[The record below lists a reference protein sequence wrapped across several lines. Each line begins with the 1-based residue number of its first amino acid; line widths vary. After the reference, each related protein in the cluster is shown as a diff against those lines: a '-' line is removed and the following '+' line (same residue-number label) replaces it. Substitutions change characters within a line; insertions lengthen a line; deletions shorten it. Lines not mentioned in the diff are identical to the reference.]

1 MDSSVSFP
9 AISVIL
15 PVYNADNYVAEA
27 VESILA
33 QTFSDYE
40 LLLIDDG
47 STDGSL
53 AILQRYAAR
62 DDRIVLISREN
73 RGLVAS
79 LNEGIALARGKWLAR
94 MDADDIAL
102 PRRFERQI
110 AWLNQTHADICG
122 SWVQT
127 FGARSVMWRYPV
139 SHEASEVQLLFDV
152 PVAHPVVMAHRDV
165 FRSLKYDSRF
175 AQVEDYDIWQ
185 RAWAA
190 GFKFANIDEA
200 LLRYRTH
207 AEQVSVTQAQAQR
220 EASQSIRLRHW
231 QAVLGSRHWPAIEQ
245 VLKTFDGNGGDLSLI
260 TPALASLRDRYSGE
274 ARDVLMINSFRL
286 FCRAAAHNAEPWKL
300 WQSLTKGIPGA
311 STWKKPVILGLLRG
325 LRMQPAS
332 CIFEY
337 LRSFYL
343 R

>member
-1 MDSSVSFP
+1 MSIP

-15 PVYNADNYVAEA
+15 PVYNAEKYVAIA
-27 VESILA
+27 VESVLT
-33 QTFSDYE
+33 QTFSNFE

-53 AILQRYAAR
+53 PILQRYAAR
-62 DDRIVLISREN
+62 DDRITLITREN

-79 LNEGIALARGKWLAR
+79 LNEGITLARGKWLAR
-94 MDADDIAL
+94 MDADDISL
-102 PRRFERQI
+102 PHRFERQI

-122 SWVQT
+122 SWAQA
-127 FGARSVMWRYPV
+127 FGTRSTMWRYPL
-139 SHEASEVQLLFDV
+139 SHEACEVQLLFDV
-152 PVAHPVVMAHRDV
+152 PVAHPAVMAHKNV
-165 FRSLKYDSRF
+165 FRSLGYDSRF

-190 GFKFANIDEA
+190 GFTFANIDEA

-207 AEQVSVTQAQAQR
+207 AGQVSVTQAQAQR
-220 EASQSIRLRHW
+220 EAAQSIRLRHW
-231 QAVLGSRHWPAIEQ
+231 QALLGNHHRPAIEQ
-245 VLKTFDGNGGDLSLI
+245 ILKIFDGNGGDLSLI
-260 TPALASLRDRYSGE
+260 TPALVCLRDRYGGE
-274 ARDVLMINSFRL
+274 AQDVLMFNSFRL
-286 FCRAAAHNAEPWKL
+286 FCRAAASNAEPWKL

-311 STWKKPVILGLLRG
+311 STWEKPVILRLLRA
-325 LRMQPAS
+325 LRMQPGRS
-332 CIFEY
+332 IFKY

>member
-1 MDSSVSFP
+1 MDTAVSIP
-9 AISVIL
+9 VISVIL
-15 PVYNADNYVAEA
+15 PVYNADKYVAEA
-27 VESILA
+27 IESMLV
-33 QTFSDYE
+33 QTFSDFE

-47 STDGSL
+47 STDDSL
-53 AILQRYAAR
+53 GVLQHYAVR
-62 DDRIVLISREN
+62 DNRIVLISREN

-127 FGARSVMWRYPV
+127 FGAKSIMWRYPV
-139 SHEASEVQLLFDV
+139 SHEACEMQLLFDV
-152 PVAHPVVMAHRDV
+152 PVAHPVVLAHTNV
-165 FRSLKYDSRF
+165 FRSLGYDSRF

-190 GFKFANIDEA
+190 GFKFANINEA

-207 AEQVSVTQAQAQR
+207 AGQVSVTQVQAQR

-231 QAVLGSRHWPAIEQ
+231 QAILDNCHRSAIEQ

-260 TPALASLRDRYSGE
+260 TPALANLRDRYSGE
-274 ARDVLMINSFRL
+274 ARDVLMFNSFRL
-286 FCRAAAHNAEPWKL
+286 FCRSAAYNAEPWKL
-300 WQSLTKGIPGA
+300 WQSLTKGIPSA
-311 STWKKPVILGLLRG
+311 STWKKPVILGLLRA
-325 LRMQPAS
+325 LRMQPS
-332 CIFEY
+332 SSIFEY